1 MHVDSLFRPIELA
14 YQLAPVQDAAK
25 HGGLKQIVHLP
36 GMVACMGDEP
46 NHFVDEALGEELDHL
61 QARGFNEV
69 FLTLLVHLALP
80 DVLQRTGDNG
90 RPKGGEQ
97 VVLVSFYFEE
107 APDVVAG
114 FFPIAGILRVKGPAE
129 AGGMKVGVE
138 DLVEVGLALGLRRGL
153 AGLGPS

>member
-1 MHVDSLFRPIELA
+1 MHAELTTFIRMHVDSLFRPIELA

-46 NHFVDEALGEELDHL
+46 NHFIDEALGEELDHL

-90 RPKGGEQ
+90 RPKGGQQ

-107 APDVVAG
+107 APTWSQVSSPLQAYSG
-114 FFPIAGILRVKGPAE
+114 S
-129 AGGMKVGVE
+129 
-138 DLVEVGLALGLRRGL
+138 RGL
-153 AGLGPS
+153 LKPVV